1 MVTLEMEHST
11 GRGQEGSF
19 GVLVCF
25 VSGVPVVFSW
35 LHGCVHFVNIH
46 QAAHLEFVHFL
57 DAILQ

>member
-1 MVTLEMEHST
+1 M
-11 GRGQEGSF
+11 
-19 GVLVCF
+19 LVCF